1 MKVMTV
7 AIETVIIMAVLTG
20 FSIMGISYGK
30 VSVLSN

>member
-7 AIETVIIMAVLTG
+7 AIETVIMAVLTG